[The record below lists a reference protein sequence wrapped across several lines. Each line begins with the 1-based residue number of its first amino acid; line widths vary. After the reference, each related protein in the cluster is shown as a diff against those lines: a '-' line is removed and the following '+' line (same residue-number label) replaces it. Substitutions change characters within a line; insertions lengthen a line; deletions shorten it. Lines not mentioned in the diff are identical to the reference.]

1 MYTHTHTHTHEYYPD
16 IKKNEIKPFATIWIN
31 PEIMIASEVRQKDK
45 YLIILIISGIK
56 KMIQMEFLQNRNSST
71 DIENKLMV
79 RKEGRKSIN

>member
-1 MYTHTHTHTHEYYPD
+1 MYTHTHEYYPD

-31 PEIMIASEVRQKDK
+31 PEIIILSEVRQKDK

-71 DIENKLMV
+71 YIENKLMV
-79 RKEGRKSIN
+79 RKVGRKGIN